1 MVQWQMLPCSST
13 PQNSTASHLSCIDSC
28 DVFWTHVVLELWC
41 LYWTRQK
48 TFRSWFVIGDWRI
61 STRFVCFV
69 IVIMID
75 SSEKHNC
82 EDGFWTLEFACLWK
96 AH

>member
-1 MVQWQMLPCSST
+1 MVSLLNYT
-13 PQNSTASHLSCIDSC
+13 KN
-28 DVFWTHVVLELWC
+28 
-41 LYWTRQK
+41 
-48 TFRSWFVIGDWRI
+48 FRLWFVIGDWWI

-75 SSEKHNC
+75 GSEKHNC

-96 AH
+96 AQ